1 MPGNKKNPEAPQQI
15 QLGKRS
21 KVPGRLTERPDKHEG
36 FKRWRR
42 SRCEAERELGRG
54 SRKPREKR
62 VSGSGSLLGVPRGAA
77 RWPSSTGT

>member
-1 MPGNKKNPEAPQQI
+1 MPGNKKNPEAPQQR

-21 KVPGRLTERPDKHEG
+21 KVPGRLTERPDKHKG
-36 FKRWRR
+36 FKRRRR

-62 VSGSGSLLGVPRGAA
+62 VSGSRFTTGGAQGCSKMA
-77 RWPSSTGT
+77 